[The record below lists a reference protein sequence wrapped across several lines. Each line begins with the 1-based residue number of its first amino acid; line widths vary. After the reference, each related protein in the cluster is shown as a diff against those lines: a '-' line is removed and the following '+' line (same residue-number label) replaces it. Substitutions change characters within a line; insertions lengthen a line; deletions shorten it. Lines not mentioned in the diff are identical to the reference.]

1 MNVILQRLKQYPF
14 ALLCGVLLLLSVFGL
29 ILRGGLGAELTARE
43 GELAQ
48 RIRTIESN
56 AKHAK
61 DLESQVESMAG
72 YVEAIAERLFKRD
85 ERALNTNFFYA
96 FEDRGTIMVSFVR
109 QLSGEDPALAKGGPH
124 ELKLHSTLMYEITVQ
139 GMFNEVLA
147 LIYQLYRV
155 DPLIRVSDFEVE
167 KIDGIDAQA
176 VGVEARLRVV
186 VLASKE

>member
-1 MNVILQRLKQYPF
+1 MKVILQRLKQYPF

-85 ERALNTNFFYA
+85 ERALNTNFFMLL
-96 FEDRGTIMVSFVR
+96 RIV
-109 QLSGEDPALAKGGPH
+109 
-124 ELKLHSTLMYEITVQ
+124 
-139 GMFNEVLA
+139 
-147 LIYQLYRV
+147 
-155 DPLIRVSDFEVE
+155 
-167 KIDGIDAQA
+167 
-176 VGVEARLRVV
+176 AR
-186 VLASKE
+186 S